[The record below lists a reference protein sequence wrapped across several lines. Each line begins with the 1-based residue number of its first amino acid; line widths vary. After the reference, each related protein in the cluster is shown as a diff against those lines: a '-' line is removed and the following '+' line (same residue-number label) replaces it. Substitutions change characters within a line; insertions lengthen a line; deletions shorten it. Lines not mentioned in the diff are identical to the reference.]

1 MPPGCDGAAKV
12 ASSFVE
18 SFCLAPAVAVAA
30 EPTSATLATLFK
42 DVSKLRQTA
51 SVKRQSRRRR
61 RRRARRTR
69 SRSKRGSKSSK
80 TRRKSRQTKV
90 SPAVAVVVVLTF
102 PTWQIYFLTQKK
114 LRRRLNEL
122 PVLPLPAPFGIAKT
136 FIIFKLWR
144 ELEKNDDLFLSAL
157 HAHLSHCAALCSSH
171 CAPLCSP
178 TMHSLSTPLSI
189 DCSALCCQLQAVNFK
204 MASTQPIAACRAVGQ
219 LQSTATASSDESE
232 RASLRV

>member
-122 PVLPLPAPFGIAKT
+122 PLLPLPAPFGIAKT

-144 ELEKNDDLFLSAL
+144 ELEKSDDLFLSAL
-157 HAHLSHCAALCSSH
+157 HAHLSHCAGTLCSTVQLQLCTTVQSH
-171 CAPLCSP
+171 YAFPFYTTVDRLQRPL
-178 TMHSLSTPLSI
+178 LST
-189 DCSALCCQLQAVNFK
+189 AG
-204 MASTQPIAACRAVGQ
+204 R
-219 LQSTATASSDESE
+219 
-232 RASLRV
+232 

>member
-1 MPPGCDGAAKV
+1 MPPSCDGAAKV

-18 SFCLAPAVAVAA
+18 SFCLAPAVAVAVAA

-61 RRRARRTR
+61 RRQARRIR
-69 SRSKRGSKSSK
+69 SRSRRGSKSSK

-90 SPAVAVVVVLTF
+90 SPAVAVVVVVLTF

-122 PVLPLPAPFGIAKT
+122 PLLSLPSPFGIAKT

-144 ELEKNDDLFLSAL
+144 ELEKTDDLFLSAL
-157 HAHLSHCAALCSSH
+157 HAHLSHCAVPLYTTVHSH
-171 CAPLCSP
+171 CAFPFYTTVDRLQRPL
-178 TMHSLSTPLSI
+178 LST
-189 DCSALCCQLQAVNFK
+189 AG
-204 MASTQPIAACRAVGQ
+204 R
-219 LQSTATASSDESE
+219 
-232 RASLRV
+232 